1 MSENDSIYISI
12 SGLIGAGKSTLAKAL
27 GKEMG
32 LDVYYEP
39 VMDNEYLQDF
49 YTNMERYSFPM
60 QIHLLNKRYEQQQ
73 QIIWSKKGAV
83 QDRTI
88 YEDSVFAKMLWKT
101 GKMEERDYKT
111 YKELFENIS
120 NFMKHPNL
128 IVHLDVDVEVS
139 MRRIK
144 ERNLDCETGITVEY
158 LKSLKEEYDLFIAN
172 ISKIIPVIKINYN
185 EYLAAEDMARM
196 IYTEYE
202 KMSTIHSIE

>member
-49 YTNMERYSFPM
+49 YTDMKKYSFPM

-73 QIIWSKKGAV
+73 QIIWSKKGAI

-101 GKMEERDYKT
+101 GKMEKRDYKT
-111 YKELFENIS
+111 YKELFENIRY
-120 NFMKHPNL
+120 FMKHPNL

-144 ERNLDCETGITVEY
+144 ERNLDCETGITIEY

-172 ISKIIPVIKINYN
+172 ISKIIPVIKVNYN
-185 EYLAAEDMARM
+185 KYLAAEDMARM
-196 IYTEYE
+196 IYAEYE

>member
-32 LDVYYEP
+32 IDVYYEP

-49 YTNMERYSFPM
+49 YTDMKKYSFPM

-73 QIIWSKKGAV
+73 QIIWSKKGAI

-101 GKMEERDYKT
+101 GKMEKRDYKT

-128 IVHLDVDVEVS
+128 IGHLDVDVEVS

-144 ERNLDCETGITVEY
+144 ERNLDCETGITIEY

-172 ISKIIPVIKINYN
+172 ISKIIPVIKVNYN
-185 EYLAAEDMARM
+185 KYLAAEDMAHDLCR
-196 IYTEYE
+196 I
-202 KMSTIHSIE
+202 